1 MAKDS
6 VDKTGFVT
14 KLGTFKW
21 KVLPFGLTTAPST
34 YQRMMVN
41 ILGELIGDC
50 AYVFIDD
57 IIIFS
62 ETVEQHVLD
71 LQKVFDKCEAAGL
84 KLKGAKCRFGVSGV
98 EYLGHQ
104 ITKDG
109 LLPTDK
115 NVKKIMD
122 MPAPT
127 TSDEVRS
134 FLGLVGYY
142 RRFIVN
148 FADTAHPLTSLIK
161 KGAVFDWNQDCKA
174 AFDSLKNS
182 LVTPPLLDYPD
193 RDQVQIL
200 TTDASG
206 KGLGAI
212 LSQSPDGTGEN
223 EKIIGYASRTVRG
236 PEVRYPPTHLE
247 ALGVIWAVQH
257 FRHYLAGRRFVL
269 YTDHSALQYIFNNPK
284 PAPKLARWA
293 AAMMEYD
300 FDTRYRRGEDN
311 PADALSRLV

>member
-14 KLGTFKW
+14 KFGTFKW

-206 KGLGAI
+206 KEL
-212 LSQSPDGTGEN
+212 
-223 EKIIGYASRTVRG
+223 Y
-236 PEVRYPPTHLE
+236 EVQR
-247 ALGVIWAVQH
+247 
-257 FRHYLAGRRFVL
+257 
-269 YTDHSALQYIFNNPK
+269 
-284 PAPKLARWA
+284 
-293 AAMMEYD
+293 
-300 FDTRYRRGEDN
+300 
-311 PADALSRLV
+311 